1 MLIMFNNFQDGA
13 AKCLTNW
20 TMLRLGIFYLFNI
33 CRVGPSKRF
42 IEMNM
47 FSRVE
52 CQAAYIFTHRKVN
65 LKLCSTEEVLKM
77 VMEIYLGTDL
87 SSN

>member
-1 MLIMFNNFQDGA
+1 
-13 AKCLTNW
+13 
-20 TMLRLGIFYLFNI
+20 MLRPGIFYLFNI
-33 CRVGPSKRF
+33 CRVGPSKQF
-42 IEMNM
+42 IEINM

-52 CQAAYIFTHRKVN
+52 HQVVYIFTYRKVN

-87 SSN
+87 NLN

>member
-1 MLIMFNNFQDGA
+1 MSSWSLIE
-13 AKCLTNW
+13 
-20 TMLRLGIFYLFNI
+20 I
-33 CRVGPSKRF
+33 
-42 IEMNM
+42 NM

-52 CQAAYIFTHRKVN
+52 RQVVYIFTYRKVN

-87 SSN
+87 NLN